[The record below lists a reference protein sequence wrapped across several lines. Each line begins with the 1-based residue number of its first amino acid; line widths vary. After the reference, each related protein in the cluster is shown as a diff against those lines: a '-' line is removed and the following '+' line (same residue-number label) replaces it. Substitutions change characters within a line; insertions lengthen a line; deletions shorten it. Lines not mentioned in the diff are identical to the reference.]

1 MKIIFVI
8 PVYNDEASLKK
19 LINNI
24 KIELEKFTLH
34 FVVVDDCSK
43 DDFKSLTDLSEIDL
57 ISLKHNHGSQKAI
70 SIGLNY
76 ILNKKTQFDHIIIMD
91 SDGEDKPEDL
101 RSLIKNSVNDKN
113 HVIFASRKKR
123 LETTLFKFFYFL
135 YRCVFKLL
143 TGNKIN
149 FGNFSCISKELLN
162 SIVTIPYVDYHY
174 SAAIINSKQDYKSIP
189 CDKGNRYMGQSKMSF
204 FNLVFHAFKSLS
216 IFSKKIFIR
225 FLIMF
230 FITNFIFIYSKIDS
244 IIILNSLIIFF
255 ASPFF
260 IYLFWLRNKIFKKE
274 NLMNNSNYR
283 SFIRDIKSL

>member
-1 MKIIFVI
+1 MKINFVI
-8 PVYNDEASLKK
+8 PVYNDEGSLKK
-19 LINNI
+19 LIDNI
-24 KIELEKFTLH
+24 KIELKKFTLH

-43 DDFKSLTDLSEIDL
+43 DDFKSLTNLSEIDL
-57 ISLKHNHGSQKAI
+57 ISLKQNHGSQKAI
-70 SIGLNY
+70 SVGLNY
-76 ILNKKTQFDHIIIMD
+76 ILNKKIQFDHIIIMY

-135 YRCVFKLL
+135 YRCIFKLL
-143 TGNKIN
+143 TGKKIN

-162 SIVTIPYVDYHY
+162 SIVKTPYIDFHY

-189 CDKGNRYMGQSKMSF
+189 CDKGNRYMWQSKMSF
-204 FNLVFHAFKSLS
+204 FNLALHAFKSLS

-230 FITNFIFIYSKIDS
+230 FITNFVFIYSKIDS
-244 IIILNSLIIFF
+244 IIILNSLIIIF
-255 ASPFF
+255 ASIFF
-260 IYLFWLRNKIFKKE
+260 IYLYWLRNKIFDKE

-283 SFIRDIKSL
+283 SLIKDIKSL